1 MTFTPTPEQELI
13 VAAAR
18 DTEENLL
25 VSALAGAAKTS
36 TLVLIAEALPETRIL
51 CLAFNKKIAT
61 EMQARL
67 PSNCTA
73 MTLNS
78 LGHRVWGDV
87 LGRRLIIES
96 NKCGDLLK
104 AEIDRLDEDTKKAA
118 WDGFSDLLR
127 TIGFA
132 KQCGYIPDGY
142 GKGAKPLMGDDAFF
156 AHYEERLEQWEVDL
170 VREVY
175 WKSLDLAW
183 RGTLDFDDQVLM
195 PTIFPA
201 PFPRYPLIL
210 VDEAQDLSALN
221 HATLKKLVIRR
232 LIAVGD
238 KCQAIYGF
246 RGAHE
251 ESMELLR
258 SSFKMTELSL
268 TVSFRCPVKVVE
280 HARFRAPA
288 MKYPEW
294 AKPGSVDWKT
304 NWSPTELPEA
314 SAVICRNNAPLFS
327 LAIKLLQRGRYAEL
341 LGNDIG
347 KGLLK
352 IMKKF
357 GQPRMSQAEVLEAI
371 ASWEK
376 EKVAKSR
383 NPGPIQD
390 RAECMR
396 IFARQGR
403 DLSDAIAYAEHIFQ
417 SAGPIKLM
425 TGHKSKGLEFPHVF
439 ILDRDLLGDE
449 GQERNLRYVMITRAQ
464 ETLTYIDSKGLEEL
478 EHD

>member
-1 MTFTPTPEQELI
+1 MTFTPTPEQSLI
-13 VAAAR
+13 VEAAQT
-18 DTEENLL
+18 TEANLL
-25 VSALAGAAKTS
+25 ISALAGAAKTS

-51 CLAFNKKIAT
+51 CLAFNKKIAL

-78 LGHRVWGDV
+78 LGHRVWGDT
-87 LGRRLIIES
+87 LGRRLTIES
-96 NKCGDLLK
+96 NKVGDLLK
-104 AEIDRLDEDTKKAA
+104 AELEKLEGDEKKAA
-118 WDGFSDLLR
+118 WDAFSDLTK
-127 TIGFA
+127 TISFA
-132 KQCGYIPDGY
+132 KSCGYIPDGY
-142 GKGAKPLMGDDAFF
+142 GRNAKPLMGDDEFF
-156 AHYEERLEQWEVDL
+156 SHYEEKLLQWEVDL

-183 RGTLDFDDQVLM
+183 KGVLDFDDQVLM

-221 HATLKKLVIRR
+221 HATLKKLVIKR

-238 KCQAIYGF
+238 PCQAIYGF

-258 SSFKMTELSL
+258 QSFKMTELGL
-268 TVSFRCPVKVVE
+268 TTSFRCPIKVVE
-280 HARFRAPA
+280 HARFRAPQ
-288 MKYPEW
+288 MQYPSW
-294 AKPGSVDWKT
+294 AKPGSVSHLSS
-304 NWSPTELPEA
+304 WSPSDLPESA
-314 SAVICRNNAPLFS
+314 AVICRNNAPLFS
-327 LAIKLLQRGRYAEL
+327 LAIKLLQNGRYGEL

-352 IMKKF
+352 IMKKL
-357 GQPRMSQAEVLEAI
+357 GEPKMKTAPLLEAI
-371 ASWEK
+371 DGWETAK
-376 EKVAKSR
+376 SAKSR
-383 NPGPIQD
+383 NPGPIRD

-396 IFARQGR
+396 IFARQGKN
-403 DLSDAIAYAEHIFQ
+403 LSDAIAYAEHIFQ
-417 SAGPIKLM
+417 TSGPIKLM
-425 TGHKSKGLEFPHVF
+425 TGHKSKGLEFPHVY
-439 ILDRDLLGDE
+439 ILDRELLGDE

-464 ETLTYIDSKGLEEL
+464 ETLTYFETKGLEV
-478 EHD
+478 